1 MGFDLNKKNLSEIA
15 EAGYEFELRIPKS
28 NEKTGAFVTVR
39 GDQSKIVKAHIR
51 KKFDEIQ
58 VREANNKRKGKA
70 GEVPPMTLE
79 EYEEDAIKEAV
90 VRIISW
96 KGIEEDGKPV
106 PFTKENAVRILSEHS
121 WIREQIQEEASE
133 QLNFLG

>member
-1 MGFDLNKKNLSEIA
+1 MGFDLKKKNLSEIA
-15 EAGYEFELRIPKS
+15 EAGYEFELRLPGS

-39 GDQSKIVKAHIR
+39 GDQSKVVKAYIR

-58 VREANNKRKGKA
+58 TRNNSKRKGND
-70 GEVPPMTLE
+70 VTLE
-79 EYEEDAIKEAV
+79 EAEEMAVEAAV
-90 VRIISW
+90 VRIIDW
-96 KGIEEDGKPV
+96 NGIEEDGKPV
-106 PFTKENAVRILSEHS
+106 PFTKENATRLLTEHS